1 MNRTTHTILTGQ
13 GQGEGYQVSVSHD
26 DYAATQYEFY
36 VPEAIWNH
44 KAVRTFLKRLEDFA
58 PGATAFSRLSGVWD
72 HKPETTR
79 IYRMILR
86 AGQFDPVDT
95 RSVLHDEIGRMMAE
109 LSADA
114 ASAQDTF
121 MFTET
126 PIHVTMSGGLTQAG
140 PNDSGRGDE
149 R

>member
-1 MNRTTHTILTGQ
+1 MNKTTHMVMTDR
-13 GQGEGYQVSVSHD
+13 GEGHHVSVSHD

-36 VPEAIWNH
+36 IPEAIWNH
-44 KAVRTFLKRLEDFA
+44 KAVRGLLARLEAFA
-58 PGATAFSRLSGVWD
+58 PGATSFSRLAGVWD

-95 RSVLHDEIGRMMAE
+95 RSVLHDEIGRMMAD
-109 LSADA
+109 LSADP

-126 PIHVTMSGGLTQAG
+126 PIHVTMSGGLGQTEPG
-140 PNDSGRGDE
+140 DSSGDGGR
-149 R
+149 